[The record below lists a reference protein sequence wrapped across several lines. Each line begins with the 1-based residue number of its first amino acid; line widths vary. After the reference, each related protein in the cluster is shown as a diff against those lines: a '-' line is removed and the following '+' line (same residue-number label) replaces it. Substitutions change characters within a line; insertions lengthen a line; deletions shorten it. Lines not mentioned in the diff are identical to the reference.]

1 MNLVREITQYQA
13 TDGTIFNT
21 KKEAEQYE
29 EMLKNP
35 QFKKLQERIEKLE
48 SKLIALQ
55 AEICALKT
63 PIKLNP
69 DVYPWQQ
76 PQVKFTPMGYQV
88 YNNATGKVE
97 Q

>member
-1 MNLVREITQYQA
+1 MIREITQYQA

-35 QFKKLQERIEKLE
+35 HFKKLQDRIEKLE
-48 SKLIALQ
+48 SDLL
-55 AEICALKT
+55 ALKT
-63 PIKLNP
+63 EVATKSWMPQVAINRP
-69 DVYPWQQ
+69 PYQQ
-76 PQVKFTPMGYQV
+76 PLYPYEA
-88 YNNATGKVE
+88 YNPATGRKE